1 MIMTLQGV
9 NEVKWV
15 LFTYVQTFLDSLS
28 HATFAAMR
36 ICKLITVCPTSFVRL
51 KQYFHQVYDY

>member
-36 ICKLITVCPTSFVRL
+36 ICKLITVCPNKFCKVKAIFSSGL
-51 KQYFHQVYDY
+51 